1 VNLFAFTEFEAL
13 LRRSSLQSL
22 SPSLRSTLL
31 QIGQLPDAGTHV
43 RAPWPV
49 VIDTLDLLAQLAADE
64 AVIIAAL
71 LFDLPGFR
79 PYLPQL
85 PLDAIQSVTDLLD
98 GQQAADQVWA
108 LHAGRKAGRNSEGLR
123 RLLLSIVHDLRV
135 VPILLARQLATL
147 RRADRLPDE
156 QRRALAQITSDLHA
170 PLANRLGIWQL
181 KWELEDL
188 TFRFLQ
194 PDTYQHIARYVDEH
208 RSSRERYVASV
219 KRHLER
225 ALKQHGI
232 AAQVSGR
239 PKHIYS
245 IWRKM
250 QKKRLG
256 FDQLYDLRALRVMV
270 DDIAACYATLG
281 VVHSL
286 WMPIPSEFDDYIA
299 RPKANNYQSLHTVVI
314 GPEGR
319 SVEVQIRTHQMH
331 TDAELGVA
339 AHWKYKEGGKHS
351 EQAFERRIAW
361 MRQLLEPTA
370 DHPPPEDLA
379 GALDAELSEERI
391 YALSPQGEVMDLP
404 HGATVLDFAYHV
416 HTMVGHRCRGAKV
429 DGRIVPLTHRL
440 RSGERVEIL
449 TTKQPNPRRA
459 WLIPANGFLN
469 SSRSRSKV
477 RNWFNKIDRA
487 SNIQAGRELLERELR
502 RLGLLQ
508 ADLNSVLPRLHV
520 DSVEE
525 LYIRLALGDTG
536 ANQVSRALLEVE
548 QPPPAPTASPIPHLT
563 RQRSTGATQT
573 GFTVQGVGNLLV
585 QLARCCQPVAGE
597 PIVGYLTHHRGVSV
611 HRSDCAALARLA
623 ARRPERIL
631 SVEWGQAAS
640 GFEVNI
646 HIRAWERRTLL
657 KDITTVIAQENVN
670 ILGINSQVAPHN
682 ERMQLRLRLR
692 VNDYDQLSA
701 LLGKLDSL
709 PGVEHAQ
716 RIK

>member
-1 VNLFAFTEFEAL
+1 VNLSTYSEFEVLLHRPSLQILASPVRLAL
-13 LRRSSLQSL
+13 LEKWE
-22 SPSLRSTLL
+22 
-31 QIGQLPDAGTHV
+31 LPDTDAHARV
-43 RAPWPV
+43 PWPV
-49 VIDTLDLLAQLAADE
+49 LIDTLDLLAQLAADE
-64 AVIIAAL
+64 AVLVAAL
-71 LFDLPGFR
+71 LFDLPGLR
-79 PYLPQL
+79 VYLPQL
-85 PLDAIQSVTDLLD
+85 PLDAPLAVTDLLD
-98 GQQAADQVWA
+98 GQHAADQVWT

-135 VPILLARQLATL
+135 VPILLARQLALL

-156 QRRALAQITSDLHA
+156 QRRALAQLTSDLHA

-194 PDTYQHIARYVDEH
+194 PDTYQHIARHVDEH
-208 RSSRERYVASV
+208 RSTRERYVASV
-219 KRHLER
+219 KRSLER

-270 DDIAACYATLG
+270 DDIAACYAALG

-299 RPKANNYQSLHTVVI
+299 RPKANNYQSLHTVII

-339 AHWKYKEGGKHS
+339 AHWKYKEGGKNS

-361 MRQLLEPTA
+361 MRQLLEPTT
-370 DHPPPEDLA
+370 DNHSPEDLA
-379 GALDAELSEERI
+379 GALDAELSEERV
-391 YALSPQGEVMDLP
+391 YALSPKGEVMDLP
-404 HGATVLDFAYHV
+404 YGATALDFAYHV

-459 WLIPANGFLN
+459 WLIPANGFLGSN
-469 SSRSRSKV
+469 RSRSKV

-508 ADLNSVLPRLHV
+508 ADLNSVLPRLHL
-520 DSVEE
+520 DNVEE

-536 ANQVSRALLEVE
+536 ANQVSRALLEAE
-548 QPPPAPTASPIPHLT
+548 QPPPPPKSTPIAT
-563 RQRSTGATQT
+563 RQRSTASTKA

-597 PIVGYLTHHRGVSV
+597 PIVGYLTHNRGVSV

-623 ARRPERIL
+623 TRRPERIL

-646 HIRAWERRTLL
+646 HIRAWERSTLL

-670 ILGINSQVAPHN
+670 ILSINSQTAPHN
-682 ERMQLRLRLR
+682 ERMQLRLRLK
-692 VNDYDQLSA
+692 VNDFDQLSA
-701 LLGKLDSL
+701 LLGKLDAL